1 MSSAMEDRSTF
12 TPTQF
17 KDARQEI
24 ELVKA
29 KLQKLHED
37 ARRYCGD
44 ESRFTLR
51 AEECANA
58 VQRLEWELR
67 RIEP

>member
-1 MSSAMEDRSTF
+1 MSSATQGRSTF

-17 KDARQEI
+17 KDAWREI

-37 ARRYCGD
+37 ACRTCGD
-44 ESRFTLR
+44 DSRVALR

-58 VQRLEWELR
+58 VQRLEWELQR
-67 RIEP
+67 LEP